1 MPEFYQGPPPIQ
13 PPAID
18 LWLLSTES
26 VAAADLAT
34 LKACLG
40 PPEQERLRHR
50 RLAQA
55 QRQLITSRGCLRH
68 LLSRYIDQPPD
79 SLSFSYG
86 PRGKPALDLTEALTD
101 KGKHQALQFNLS
113 HSGERLLVAV
123 SGAAGVGAIGVDLE
137 VLRPITQLPGL
148 CRRYL
153 TPAEADAVLALPSA
167 KTDHQFL
174 RYWTG
179 KEACLK
185 ALGLGIAD
193 SLQSLELA
201 LTYLELTSE
210 LTPVG
215 VTVQGDLEHP
225 GQLYQ
230 WQPELGYVGAIAV
243 QLAPQ
248 ITPAFRFY
256 QTTPA
261 RLISDQRERHP
272 GVK

>member
-1 MPEFYQGPPPIQ
+1 MPEFYQGPQPLQ

-18 LWLLSTES
+18 LWLLSTEN
-26 VAAADLAT
+26 VAATDLAA

-40 PPEQERLRHR
+40 PQEQEQLRHR

-55 QRQLITSRGCLRH
+55 QQQMITSRGCLRH
-68 LLSRYIDQPPD
+68 LLSRYTDRPPD
-79 SLSFSYG
+79 ALSFSYG
-86 PRGKPALDLTEALTD
+86 PRGKPLLDCYQ
-101 KGKHQALQFNLS
+101 GNNQALQFNLS

-123 SGAAGVGAIGVDLE
+123 SGAAGVRAIGVDLE

-148 CRRYL
+148 CHRCL
-153 TPAEADAVLALPSA
+153 TPSEAAQVLSQPNSLVEQ
-167 KTDHQFL
+167 QFL

-193 SLQSLELA
+193 SLQSI
-201 LTYLELTSE
+201 ELTLNPPE
-210 LTPVG
+210 LTPELTPIG
-215 VTVQGDLEHP
+215 VTAQGDLEHP

-243 QLAPQ
+243 QLAPHL
-248 ITPAFRFY
+248 TPNFRFY

-261 RLISDQRERHP
+261 ALIGDRWERHP
-272 GVK
+272 RVK

>member
-1 MPEFYQGPPPIQ
+1 MPEFYQGPQPLQ

-18 LWLLSTES
+18 LWLLSTEN
-26 VAAADLAT
+26 VAAADLAA

-40 PPEQERLRHR
+40 PQEQEQLRHR

-55 QRQLITSRGCLRH
+55 QQQLIISRGCLRH
-68 LLSRYIDQPPD
+68 LLSRYTDQPPN

-86 PRGKPALDLTEALTD
+86 PRGKPALDFTELTD

-113 HSGERLLVAV
+113 HSGDRLLVAL
-123 SGAAGVGAIGVDLE
+123 SGAAGVRAIGVDLE

-153 TPAEADAVLALPSA
+153 TPSEAAQVLAQPNSQV
-167 KTDHQFL
+167 DQQFL

-201 LTYLELTSE
+201 LTYRE
-210 LTPVG
+210 LTPELTPIG
-215 VTVQGDLEHP
+215 VTALGDLEHP

-230 WQPELGYVGAIAV
+230 WQPEPGYVGAIAV
-243 QLAPQ
+243 QLDRQ
-248 ITPAFRFY
+248 LTPHFRLY

-261 RLISDQRERHP
+261 RLIGDRWELHH